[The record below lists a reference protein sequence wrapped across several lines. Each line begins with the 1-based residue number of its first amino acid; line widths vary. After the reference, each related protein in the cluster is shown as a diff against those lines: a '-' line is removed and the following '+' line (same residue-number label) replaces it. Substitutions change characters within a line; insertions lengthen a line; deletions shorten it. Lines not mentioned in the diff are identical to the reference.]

1 MGNTSA
7 SDQIE
12 NIFSHAKNQT
22 DNLSKIKCQN
32 QKKTLKGKKTGMNG
46 IYVDQDTR
54 FPFLVFMSTAH
65 DLH

>member
-1 MGNTSA
+1 MGNTTA

-32 QKKTLKGKKTGMNG
+32 QKKNFKRQKTGMNG
-46 IYVDQDTR
+46 IVDQDTR